1 MHKSQRDK
9 VKSETFYHV
18 LQKSNNENETE
29 PQQTDVVD
37 APLNY
42 QGFKK
47 IYMLGEKNSGTP
59 ARRIR
64 QDYSKL
70 RESCVRKKS
79 LFVDGIF
86 SPKFDDKIVVKRPS
100 EISDHPQFITDG
112 ATRFDINQGTLADC
126 WFLAAVANLTLN
138 HKLLAVVVPTDQSFS
153 NNYAG
158 IFHFRF
164 WQYGRWIDVV
174 IDDTLPTDGN
184 KLVYLRSTDPN
195 EYWPS
200 LLEKAYAKL
209 YGSYKNL
216 EGGLI
221 NEALEDLCGGL
232 SEFYSAKRLE
242 LYEIMEMSYKRS
254 SFMGCSIT
262 ASEKEGQQRG
272 DGLIT
277 MHAYSVTDMETI
289 KLGQSEIRLI
299 RLRNPWGG
307 NAEWNGAWSDNSEN
321 WDLVP
326 KEVSKRLRVK
336 RYDGEFWMAIEDFQR
351 CFTSVEICHL
361 NPSTFI
367 YGEDSRWYVNMFE
380 NRWIP
385 NVTAGETFANNP
397 QYFLTVRGNNSTC
410 TVVIGLMQENRRLFN
425 KDNVQLEL
433 TIFKIKAD
441 HGHHLGKDLFKSNSL
456 VLNHKETVVV
466 RQLTVRISLPSGKYC
481 IVPSTASPNE
491 EAYYLLRIY
500 SEMNINVKE
509 PIPARKKKI
518 WSCH

>member
-1 MHKSQRDK
+1 MPKSQLDK
-9 VKSETFYHV
+9 VKSETSYHV
-18 LQKSNNENETE
+18 LRKSNNENDIE
-29 PQQTDVVD
+29 PQQTDFVD

-42 QGFKK
+42 QVFEK
-47 IYMLGEKNSGTP
+47 IYMLGEKESGTQP
-59 ARRIR
+59 RGNL
-64 QDYSKL
+64 QNYSQL
-70 RESCVRKKS
+70 REYYVRKNS
-79 LFVDGIF
+79 LFVDDVF
-86 SPKFDDKIVVKRPS
+86 SPKVDAKIVWKRPS
-100 EISDHPQFITDG
+100 EISDHPQFIKDG
-112 ATRFDINQGTLADC
+112 ASRFDIDQGELGDC

-138 HKLLAVVVPTDQSFS
+138 KKLLSMVVPTDQSFS
-153 NNYAG
+153 DNYAG

-164 WQYGRWIDVV
+164 WQYGRWVDVV
-174 IDDTLPTDGN
+174 IDDTLPTIDN
-184 KLVYLRSTDPN
+184 KLVCLRSTDPN

-232 SEFYSAKRLE
+232 SEFYSAKIPE
-242 LYEIMEMSYKRS
+242 LYEIMEMSYRRS

-262 ASEKEGQQRG
+262 ASEKEGQRG

-277 MHAYSVTDMETI
+277 MHAYSVTGMETI
-289 KLGQSEIRLI
+289 KSGQSEIRLI

-307 NAEWNGAWSDNSEN
+307 NAEWNGAWSDNSKN

-336 RYDGEFWMAIEDFQR
+336 RDDGEFWMAIEDFQR
-351 CFTSVEICHL
+351 CFTSLEICHL

-385 NVTAGETFANNP
+385 NVTAGGGLAYKETFANNP

-410 TVVIGLMQENRRLFN
+410 TVVIGLMQKNRRLFGEG
-425 KDNVQLEL
+425 DLTLEL
-433 TIFKIKAD
+433 NIFKIETD
-441 HGHHLGKDLFKSNSL
+441 PGHLLNEDFFESMEPVLHKS
-456 VLNHKETVVV
+456 ETV
-466 RQLTVRISLPSGKYC
+466 RQLTVRILLPPGRYC
-481 IVPSTASPNE
+481 IVPSTADPDEN
-491 EAYYLLRIY
+491 ANYLLRIY
-500 SEMNINVKE
+500 SGMKINVIE
-509 PIPARKKKI
+509 NNQQ
-518 WSCH
+518 S